1 VKLQVNRSADRD
13 LVYGCVSGNR
23 TSLEAFVSRFS
34 DSVYRI
40 LQYTFKTKN
49 ASYTKQDLEDLHNS
63 VFLRLFENRC
73 KRLRQYK
80 GKNGCSLHSWIR
92 IVTVRLVI
100 DHLRKEANSPLGR
113 WKTNF
118 PVETLAPTAKDFE
131 PWVHMDKAT
140 LQGLVEAGMKE
151 LMPRDRLFLKL
162 HFMGDLSIR
171 EVADIMNLSEAGA
184 HSLKHRAIKRL
195 QSKVLPKLK

>member
-1 VKLQVNRSADRD
+1 MNRSTDRD

-23 TSLEAFVSRFS
+23 TSLEAFVRRFS
-34 DSVYRI
+34 DSVYRP

-49 ASYTKQDLEDLHNS
+49 TSYTKQDLEDLHNS
-63 VFLRLFENRC
+63 VFLHLFENRC
-73 KRLRQYK
+73 KKLRQYK

-140 LQGLVEAGMKE
+140 LRGLVEAGMKE

-195 QSKVLPKLK
+195 QSKVLPNLK